1 LRAAIA
7 ALIALTAAASS
18 ASGDVPRWQT
28 CPLPPPMPEPASH
41 GTVGVDG
48 AEIYYA
54 TYGKGAPVILLHG
67 GLGNSDHWS
76 NQVPAL
82 AEHFRVIAIDS
93 RGQGRSTR
101 TRAPISYDAMANDVL
116 AVMDSLQLPRASI
129 VGWSDGGEIALK
141 LAISHPDRV
150 DHLFV
155 FGTNYDVN
163 GSKPRGSQRS
173 ATFAAYAAKSRVDYL
188 KLSKGTPR
196 QFDELVDWLL
206 PVWRNPMGF
215 TKEQLRG
222 IQATTMVADGDHDE
236 IIVLAQVEE
245 MAQLIPHAKL
255 AVLKDTSHFALWQD
269 PTDFNHVLLEFL
281 SS

>member
-1 LRAAIA
+1 VIA
-7 ALIALTAAASS
+7 VS
-18 ASGDVPRWQT
+18 AVSAMAHADTPRWQT
-28 CPLPPPMPEPASH
+28 CPMPPAMPEATTH
-41 GTVGVDG
+41 GTVPVDG

-54 TYGKGAPVILLHG
+54 TYGKGSPVILLHG
-67 GLGNSDHWS
+67 GLGNSDHWA

-82 AEHFRVIAIDS
+82 AEHFQVIAIDS

-101 TRAPISYDAMANDVL
+101 THAPITYDAMAGDVI
-116 AVMDSLQLPRASI
+116 AVMDKLEVPRASI

-141 LAISHPDRV
+141 LAISHPGRV
-150 DHLFV
+150 DHVFV
-155 FGTNYDVN
+155 FGTNYDAN
-163 GSKPRGSQRS
+163 GSKPRGGHPS
-173 ATFAAYAAKSRVDYL
+173 ATFAAYAAKSRADYL
-188 KLSKGTPR
+188 KLSKVSPR

-215 TKEQLRG
+215 TKDQLRS
-222 IQATTMVADGDHDE
+222 IQAPTMVADGDHDE

-255 AVLKDTSHFALWQD
+255 AVIKDTSHFALWQD
-269 PTDFNHVLLEFL
+269 PLDFNKILLDFL